1 MSGTFK
7 PMGQE
12 GGESELDKLRAEM
25 EAEQRQEAAPA
36 APKPGPA
43 APRPKQGGRP
53 QPAAPKPKGRPR
65 TGARV
70 AAVQA
75 LYQSDYTGES
85 AEAVIQQFLQHR
97 IGSLPGRG
105 GYEEGW
111 IPEADLPLFGAIV
124 RKAARN
130 GETLDGILTGL
141 LDADWPLG
149 KLDPVLRALLR
160 AATAELWAAE
170 GENQSN
176 APPAKVVINEYL
188 DIAHGF
194 FGGEEPRF
202 ANGMLDALARRL
214 RPKEFPGSG
223 R

>member
-1 MSGTFK
+1 MSGVGKDT
-7 PMGQE
+7 GV
-12 GGESELDKLRAEM
+12 SELDKLRAEM
-25 EAEQRQEAAPA
+25 EAEQRAEAAPA
-36 APKPGPA
+36 A
-43 APRPKQGGRP
+43 
-53 QPAAPKPKGRPR
+53 APKPATAKPGGKPQGGKAQGGKAQGAPKPRGRPR

-111 IPEADLPLFGAIV
+111 IPEADLPLFGTIV

-141 LDADWPLG
+141 LDADWPLTR
-149 KLDPVLRALLR
+149 LDPVLRALLR
-160 AATAELWAAE
+160 AATAELW
-170 GENQSN
+170 GEEAN

-202 ANGMLDALARRL
+202 ANGMLDALARSL
-214 RPKEFPGSG
+214 RPKEFPGTG